1 MIISGTPESRQF
13 LASRKQGGPDPQPVR
28 SPGAHRDWWWVLGAC
43 GGPGRCRAPR
53 PHRSRA
59 CCGGGWNTLV
69 LVRTSG
75 KLPGTWVAAAV
86 PGSLG
91 KRRREHR
98 STGACLAPR
107 PGAPGLGGRERADD
121 PCPRRRPRPRFGKEA
136 RPGGTMAQDQATVG
150 GWAGQTLGQLP

>member
-1 MIISGTPESRQF
+1 M
-13 LASRKQGGPDPQPVR
+13 
-28 SPGAHRDWWWVLGAC
+28 
-43 GGPGRCRAPR
+43 
-53 PHRSRA
+53 
-59 CCGGGWNTLV
+59 V